1 MGPIRDQLESDVGL
15 RRALD
20 QRMAKRGFSA
30 LMVPQDQGGAGLDA
44 MSFVLAL
51 GAIARVVVF
60 PSPAGMNVTFNLN
73 LSQWVLSTF
82 IFI

>member
-1 MGPIRDQLESDVGL
+1 MGL

-51 GAIARVVVF
+51 GAIAKVDARIAGF
-60 PSPAGMNVTFNLN
+60 PSPVGMNVTFNRN